1 MANRTDFVADKSYRI
16 RFQTG
21 QELDCKFCKTRESDL
36 DSRLKFVLNQ
46 TGTHCLVYWN
56 KGNWKF
62 LNHLERTWFQ
72 NPDDVHSIVFVKQSA
87 DLHYQR
93 VTDIMLEKFLKG

>member
-1 MANRTDFVADKSYRI
+1 MENRTDFVTDKSYRI

-46 TGTHCLVYWN
+46 TGTLRVYPFDIEIVSEIPDISFVP
-56 KGNWKF
+56 KDRIWK
-62 LNHLERTWFQ
+62 
-72 NPDDVHSIVFVKQSA
+72 
-87 DLHYQR
+87 
-93 VTDIMLEKFLKG
+93 

>member
-46 TGTHCLVYWN
+46 TGTLRVYPFDIEIVSEIPDISFVP
-56 KGNWKF
+56 KDRIWK
-62 LNHLERTWFQ
+62 
-72 NPDDVHSIVFVKQSA
+72 
-87 DLHYQR
+87 
-93 VTDIMLEKFLKG
+93 